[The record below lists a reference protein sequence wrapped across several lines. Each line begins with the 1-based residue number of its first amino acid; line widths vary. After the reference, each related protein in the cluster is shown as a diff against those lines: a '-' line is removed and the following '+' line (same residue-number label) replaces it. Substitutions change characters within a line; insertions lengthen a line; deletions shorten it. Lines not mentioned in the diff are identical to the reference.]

1 MNNFYKTLII
11 IAASGILLVIYY
23 IIKQMLEKYRI
34 RRRHVK
40 IWNKLYADERRLIES
55 RLRNA
60 FGQLERQQIQWI
72 LCHSRNRPELKIQF
86 IYSALEKQIHMD
98 VSGENMNTILEK
110 NIQDI
115 GGVRNRKDQGKFALL
130 LPVNA
135 KIATDLIFLLFKQ
148 VAGQKKVLNL
158 SVKTSGV

>member
-11 IAASGILLVIYY
+11 VAASGILLMIYY
-23 IIKQMLEKYRI
+23 VIKHMLEKYRI
-34 RRRHVK
+34 RRRQVK
-40 IWNKLYADERRLIES
+40 IWHKLYADERRLIES

-72 LCHSRNRPELKIQF
+72 LCHSRNYPAIKIQF
-86 IYSALEKQIHMD
+86 IYSALENQIHMD
-98 VSGENMNTILEK
+98 ISGANIKTMPEQ

-115 GGVRNRKDQGKFALL
+115 GGIRNWKDHDGFSLL

-135 KIATDLIFLLFKQ
+135 KIATDLIFLLFNH
-148 VAGQKKVLNL
+148 VTGQKKVLNL